1 MNTNVIIFVIYII
14 VIIIISVIIII
25 NLFIHTPLLRTY
37 LNVRTYL
44 HLHRDLKALGDQ
56 NAATINLNR
65 GDRKPSRFNDRLL
78 STTMGSD
85 VSDDLAVQ
93 AGRKLEL
100 RSAIRGK
107 IVGIYRKCLF
117 ALKDKKLP
125 VLRVGGEDVG
135 GEVKKSRRSRGMVCE
150 MKGDKEDIKW
160 QWRKDFGDND
170 NDNENGEVDDD
181 DISSHPSCTS
191 PFDHDRDGDYRS
203 FSTSEFTSSQA
214 DPRTFLDVTGRFSG
228 RRGVGVGG
236 GGMRGGDRGR
246 GVRGERR
253 GGGEEKL
260 GQGQEEE
267 EGKGEGRGEG
277 KEDGFEYDMTKN
289 SLGFP
294 GPRTCSWLDA
304 ELGMLRGLY
313 ECEIRMLEDVIRK
326 LRTTLQ
332 DSSPKRKSS
341 SRLLSTNKSNK
352 KPISDRKWKQ
362 TTDFVVRHVSEKE
375 QPLPSPRTFFN
386 RTL

>member
-1 MNTNVIIFVIYII
+1 MY
-14 VIIIISVIIII
+14 
-25 NLFIHTPLLRTY
+25 LR
-37 LNVRTYL
+37 
-44 HLHRDLKALGDQ
+44 RDLKALGDQ

-65 GDRKPSRFNDRLL
+65 GDKKPSRFNDRLL

-85 VSDDLAVQ
+85 ISDDLAVQ

-125 VLRVGGEDVG
+125 VLRLGGEDGG
-135 GEVKKSRRSRGMVCE
+135 GEVKKSRKSREMVCE
-150 MKGDKEDIKW
+150 VKGDKNDVKW

-170 NDNENGEVDDD
+170 DDNDNENGEVDDE
-181 DISSHPSCTS
+181 DILSHPSCTS

-203 FSTSEFTSSQA
+203 FSTNELTSSQA
-214 DPRTFLDVTGRFSG
+214 DPRTFLEVTGRFN
-228 RRGVGVGG
+228 R
-236 GGMRGGDRGR
+236 
-246 GVRGERR
+246 RR
-253 GGGEEKL
+253 GGGGGRGIRGRGAEEKL
-260 GQGQEEE
+260 GQGQQQEEE
-267 EGKGEGRGEG
+267 EGKGEGKDESKGEG
-277 KEDGFEYDMTKN
+277 KEASEGKEEGDEDDITKKI
-289 SLGFP
+289 LGFP

-326 LRTTLQ
+326 LRSTLQ
-332 DSSPKRKSS
+332 DSSPKRKSKNS
-341 SRLLSTNKSNK
+341 LLSMNKSNK
-352 KPISDRKWKQ
+352 KPILDRKWKHSN
-362 TTDFVVRHVSEKE
+362 DFVVRHVSEKE
-375 QPLPSPRTFFN
+375 QPLPSPRTFLN

>member
-1 MNTNVIIFVIYII
+1 M
-14 VIIIISVIIII
+14 
-25 NLFIHTPLLRTY
+25 
-37 LNVRTYL
+37 
-44 HLHRDLKALGDQ
+44 KALGDQ

-65 GDRKPSRFNDRLL
+65 GDKKPSRFNDRLL

-85 VSDDLAVQ
+85 VSDDLAMQ

-125 VLRVGGEDVG
+125 VLRAGGEDGG
-135 GEVKKSRRSRGMVCE
+135 GEVKKSRRGREMMCE
-150 MKGDKEDIKW
+150 VKGDKDDVKW
-160 QWRKDFGDND
+160 QWRKDFGDNENDID
-170 NDNENGEVDDD
+170 NDNENGEIDDE
-181 DISSHPSCTS
+181 DILSHPSCTS

-203 FSTSEFTSSQA
+203 FATSEFTSSQA
-214 DPRTFLDVTGRFSG
+214 EPRTFFDVTGRFN
-228 RRGVGVGG
+228 RRGGLGLSGVGG
-236 GGMRGGDRGR
+236 GVGGGDGGR
-246 GVRGERR
+246 EVRGERGR
-253 GGGEEKL
+253 GAEEKL
-260 GQGQEEE
+260 GQGQEQEEE
-267 EGKGEGRGEG
+267 EGKGEGKDESKGEG
-277 KEDGFEYDMTKN
+277 KEAGEGKEEKEGDEYDMTKN
-289 SLGFP
+289 ILGFP

-341 SRLLSTNKSNK
+341 CRLLSTNKSNK
-352 KPISDRKWKQ
+352 KPILDRKWKHSN
-362 TTDFVVRHVSEKE
+362 DFVVRHVSEKE
-375 QPLPSPRTFFN
+375 QPVPSPRTFLN

>member
-1 MNTNVIIFVIYII
+1 MKLET
-14 VIIIISVIIII
+14 
-25 NLFIHTPLLRTY
+25 H
-37 LNVRTYL
+37 LNVRNYTY
-44 HLHRDLKALGDQ
+44 LHRDLKALGDQ

-65 GDRKPSRFNDRLL
+65 GDKKPSRFNDRLL

-125 VLRVGGEDVG
+125 VLRAGGEDGG
-135 GEVKKSRRSRGMVCE
+135 GEVKKSRRGREMVYE
-150 MKGDKEDIKW
+150 VKGDKDDVKW
-160 QWRKDFGDND
+160 QWRKDFGDNDDDND
-170 NDNENGEVDDD
+170 NDNENGEVDDE
-181 DISSHPSCTS
+181 DILSHPSCTS
-191 PFDHDRDGDYRS
+191 PFDHDRDGGYRS

-214 DPRTFLDVTGRFSG
+214 DPRTFLDVTGKFS
-228 RRGVGVGG
+228 RTRGGGVGG
-236 GGMRGGDRGR
+236 GGGSGEGGDGGR
-246 GVRGERR
+246 GVRGERGR
-253 GGGEEKL
+253 GAEEKL
-260 GQGQEEE
+260 RQGQGQEEE
-267 EGKGEGRGEG
+267 GKGDGKDESKGEGREAGEG
-277 KEDGFEYDMTKN
+277 KEEREGDEYDLTKN
-289 SLGFP
+289 ILGFP

-326 LRTTLQ
+326 LRTTPQ
-332 DSSPKRKSS
+332 DSSPKRKSKNS
-341 SRLLSTNKSNK
+341 LLSTNKSSK
-352 KPISDRKWKQ
+352 KPILDRKWKQ
-362 TTDFVVRHVSEKE
+362 QDDFVVRHVSEKE
-375 QPLPSPRTFFN
+375 QPLPSPRTFLN